1 MAVMLD
7 ITAVIAAVNI
17 LLLLGLL
24 YVWIGNYRKFR
35 TALVLGLIAFGAV
48 MLVENAM
55 AIYFFAFSTEMLFSM
70 DVTVQ
75 KAVLVLRSLQFVA
88 LLFLTWVTMK

>member
-7 ITAVIAAVNI
+7 VTAAIAAANI

-55 AIYFFAFSTEMLFSM
+55 AIYFFALSTEMLFSM

-88 LLFLTWVTMK
+88 LVFLTWVTMK